1 MMLAVAISISGVVIA
16 LVVVL
21 ARGLEAA
28 SWRRSLRAYRL
39 RLPTS
44 IDDEQLTSW
53 FTALAAATHRPTWSL
68 LPLPPVAIEAV
79 ATSGGIA
86 HVLLVS
92 ERNAGAVLSSLR
104 AAVPGVRLDELHNY
118 RRPSMA
124 HAQELTLTSTRRPLA
139 TDRTQATSAAL
150 LSSLQPLPSGTAVVV
165 QTILTSA
172 GTPPPVKQADVQRA
186 APGLAWLVEG
196 EPPIDAEA
204 VQQLRRKYDQPLLHA
219 TLRVGVTGTDQ
230 RQARVLVARAWGA
243 FRALN
248 APGVRVVR
256 RYLPSRLVSGA
267 LQRLSLP
274 LTRWPLLINAR
285 ELVGLAALPASS
297 LYLPGLPLGGAR
309 QLPAPA
315 ALPRRGLVIGTS
327 NYPGQTER
335 PLALAAQ
342 ERLRHAYIIGPT
354 GSGKSWL
361 LANCILQDIA
371 AGHGLCVVDVKG
383 DLVRDVLARVAP
395 ADQERLLVINPTDR
409 DWPVGLNILQHAGT
423 DAAQELVVDNV
434 LHIFREIWHGFWGP
448 RSDLVMRSGLT
459 TLTIGRAA
467 NGERLT
473 LVELL
478 PLLTDASFR
487 QDLLRRVSLP
497 SDLRAFWQRYNA
509 MSDSERTSVIGPTL
523 NKVDAFTSRTPIRLL
538 LGQSDGVNLRDIF
551 TQQRVVL
558 VSLDK
563 GALGAETTNLTAAL
577 IVSSLWSATLTQA
590 QIPPA
595 ARRAAYAYL
604 DEAQDIV
611 RLEVAMDEMLA
622 QARGYKL
629 GIVLANQY
637 LAQIPEATRRAI
649 LGTVRTTLCFQLDY
663 DDARLLERRF
673 GPLTRDDL
681 QHLGQYEIALR
692 PSVQGQTLSP
702 VTGVT
707 LPLPEITGDGDAVAA
722 RAAIR
727 FGAKRTDVEAAMA
740 ARQQRPHSSHQSG
753 GFGRQRVQGDDR

>member
-1 MMLAVAISISGVVIA
+1 MLAIAIGVSGVVIA
-16 LVVVL
+16 MVILL

-28 SWRRSLRAYRL
+28 AWRRSLRAYRL
-39 RLPTS
+39 QLPTS

-53 FTALAAATHRPTWSL
+53 FTALAAATHRPSWSL

-104 AAVPGVRLDELHNY
+104 AAVPGVRLNELSDY
-118 RRPSMA
+118 RRPSMV
-124 HAQELTLTSTRRPLA
+124 HAQELTLTSSRRPLA
-139 TDRTQATSAAL
+139 IDRTPATSAAV
-150 LSSLQPLPSGTAVVV
+150 LSSLQPLPSGAAVVI
-165 QTILTSA
+165 QTIITSA
-172 GTPPPVKQADVQRA
+172 GTPPPVKQADARRTS
-186 APGLAWLVEG
+186 PGLAWFVEG

-204 VQQLRRKYDQPLLHA
+204 VQQLRKKYDQPLLHA
-219 TLRVGVTGTDQ
+219 VLRVGATGTNH
-230 RQARVLVARAWGA
+230 RQAQVLVGRTWGA

-256 RYLPSRLVSGA
+256 RYLPSRLVSRG

-274 LTRWPLLINAR
+274 LTRWPLLVNAR

-315 ALPRRGLVIGTS
+315 ALPRRGLVIAAS

-335 PLALAAQ
+335 PLALSTTD
-342 ERLRHAYIIGPT
+342 RLRHQYWVGPT
-354 GSGKSWL
+354 GSGKSHL
-361 LANCILQDIA
+361 MASCILQDIA
-371 AGHGLCVVDVKG
+371 AGNGLCVVDVKG
-383 DLVRDVLARVAP
+383 DLVREVLARIAP
-395 ADQERLLVINPTDR
+395 ADQERLLVINPADR
-409 DWPVGLNILQHAGT
+409 DWPVGLNVLQHAGT

-448 RSDLVMRSGLT
+448 RTDLVMRSALT
-459 TLTIGRAA
+459 TLTIGRAP

-478 PLLTDASFR
+478 PLLTDATFR
-487 QDLLRRVSLP
+487 QDVLRRTPLP
-497 SDLRAFWQRYNA
+497 GDLRAFWQRYNA
-509 MSDSERTSVIGPTL
+509 MSDNERTAVIGPTI

-538 LGQSDGVNLRDIF
+538 LGQSSGVNLRDVF

-577 IVSSLWSATLTQA
+577 IVSSLWSATLAQA
-590 QIPPA
+590 QVAPA
-595 ARRAAYAYL
+595 ARRPAFAYL

-622 QARGYKL
+622 QARGYGL

-673 GPLTRDDL
+673 SPLTKDDL

-702 VTGVT
+702 VTGST
-707 LPLPEITGDGDAVAA
+707 LPLPEITGNSDAVAA

-727 FGAKRTDVEAAMA
+727 FGAKRADVEAAMT
-740 ARQQRPHSSHQSG
+740 ARKQRPQPSHQSG
-753 GFGRQRVQGDDR
+753 GFGRQRVEGDD